1 MYKRQGATQVPQ
13 CSGATKRSLTDDLQ
27 QWLVDVKGDQRDGQ
41 EAEVELEGAGD
52 GVDVLVL
59 SCAYVCV
66 LPVCTK
72 DSSDSCFMV
81 LYVHRN
87 CCGLTVR
94 GRGRMGLGTGEEQ
107 NIRGRVE
114 WD

>member
-1 MYKRQGATQVPQ
+1 MLLFHVSAPQ
-13 CSGATKRSLTDDLQ
+13 SICSGVTETKRSLTDDLQ
-27 QWLVDVKGDQRDGQ
+27 QRLVDVKGDQGDGQ
-41 EAEVELEGAGD
+41 EAEVELEGAGN

-72 DSSDSCFMV
+72 DSSDTWFMV

-87 CCGLTVR
+87 RCGLIVR
-94 GRGRMGLGTGEEQ
+94 GMGKMGLEAGEE
-107 NIRGRVE
+107 